1 MEETIDK
8 LIEKATTAME
18 KCHAHTEENFMKFSA
33 NMAHPDMLRGILVD
47 HHGYPSPLESMASI
61 SREANNNTT
70 LMIKPWEKGAIPAI
84 ESALTKQDKYGF
96 NVRNNGHMIYASFP
110 PLTEERRA
118 AMAKQV
124 GTEAE
129 KGKVSIRRIRRDIR
143 EEMKVVKEEDEVKR
157 GDTILQKI
165 TDTWITKVKTMEE
178 QKKKEL
184 MKV

>member
-1 MEETIDK
+1 MEETINK

-18 KCHAHTEENFMKFSA
+18 KSYAHTEENFMKFSA

-61 SREANNNTT
+61 SREANNQTT
-70 LMIKPWEKGAIPAI
+70 LTVKPWDKGAIPAI
-84 ESALTKQDKYGF
+84 ESALAKHDKYGF

-118 AMAKQV
+118 TMAKGV
-124 GTEAE
+124 GVDAE
-129 KGKVSIRRIRRDIR
+129 NGRIALRRIRRDIR
-143 EEMKVVKEEDEVKR
+143 EEMKAIKEEDEVKR
-157 GDTILQKI
+157 GEAALQKL
-165 TDTWITKVKTMEE
+165 TDTWIAKIKTMED